1 MPDSLSFSLGIQDR
15 NCILSNPLSPCHQV
29 QFRSCWLKCQMCCSS
44 VTISWSLEN
53 CRKQVLRISKMI
65 LPALLP
71 YRKLKSKILFA
82 LGDTLTPQTVPTV
95 IAEKPLNSFL
105 HCKRE
110 HRVWVH
116 FLPTLSALLG
126 RPFVP
131 SIHSVFFYMWPNTD
145 DTSQHILIWLRLF
158 YRTSGFLETKLLF
171 MMAKF

>member
-1 MPDSLSFSLGIQDR
+1 
-15 NCILSNPLSPCHQV
+15 
-29 QFRSCWLKCQMCCSS
+29 
-44 VTISWSLEN
+44 
-53 CRKQVLRISKMI
+53 MI

-131 SIHSVFFYMWPNTD
+131 SIQSVFFYMWPSTD
-145 DTSQHILIWLRLF
+145 DTSQHILI
-158 YRTSGFLETKLLF
+158 
-171 MMAKF
+171 